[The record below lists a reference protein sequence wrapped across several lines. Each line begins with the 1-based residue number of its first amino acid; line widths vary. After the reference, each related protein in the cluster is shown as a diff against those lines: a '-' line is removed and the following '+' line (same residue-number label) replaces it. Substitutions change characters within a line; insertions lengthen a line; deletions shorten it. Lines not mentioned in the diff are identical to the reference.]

1 MATFRTVRNKAA
13 EVCPLDVLGLELRG
27 FLVHSMLCDESE
39 PRTDVSDRT
48 DLAVTHMCPPIVSG
62 RFRCDVVSHL
72 PITERERRKIQRF
85 VDRFRKEME
94 ANAKQ
99 QEMLP
104 SEPRYLIHPERLQPR
119 ADNPLWSFS
128 CVGFVVSAYRNGG
141 ITILAN
147 QRPLKTL
154 ADLKLLYPDRAADL
168 DDPLKRAEFLP
179 EGGESWPV
187 ALVGYLFNAFHRD
200 DAEVRSIPFQ
210 AQVGDEYFPS
220 RRQMTNDK

>member
-1 MATFRTVRNKAA
+1 
-13 EVCPLDVLGLELRG
+13 
-27 FLVHSMLCDESE
+27 
-39 PRTDVSDRT
+39 
-48 DLAVTHMCPPIVSG
+48 
-62 RFRCDVVSHL
+62 
-72 PITERERRKIQRF
+72 
-85 VDRFRKEME
+85 ME